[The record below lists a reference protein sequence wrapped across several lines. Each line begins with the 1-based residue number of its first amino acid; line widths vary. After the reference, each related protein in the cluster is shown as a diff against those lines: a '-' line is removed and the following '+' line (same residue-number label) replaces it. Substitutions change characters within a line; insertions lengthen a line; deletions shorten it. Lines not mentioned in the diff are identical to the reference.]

1 MGEADSVASAL
12 IRFCC
17 FVDMADG
24 FPLALVAGVAS
35 FPVRTTVPGGIS
47 VAGRRLS
54 VGKLLLQGRD
64 LLL

>member
-1 MGEADSVASAL
+1 
-12 IRFCC
+12 
-17 FVDMADG
+17 MAGG

-35 FPVRTTVPGGIS
+35 FPVRTTVPGGIA
-47 VAGRRLS
+47 VAGWHLS